1 MYLGAWKYPFS
12 ASATECS
19 RGYVRSRELVAR
31 GWHELGEQE
40 ACDQVEDAARGI
52 DSKHE
57 TDTRD
62 LPGLF
67 FLLQHRFSIPCDE
80 REALRLRKCEI
91 SDASPG
97 IGQALG
103 KTATG
108 SLRDLM
114 ETVVQL
120 SDQSSHGGV

>member
-1 MYLGAWKYPFS
+1 VFPG
-12 ASATECS
+12 
-19 RGYVRSRELVAR
+19 VRPYELVAG

-40 ACDQVEDAARGI
+40 TCDQVEDAARGI

-67 FLLQHRFSIPCDE
+67 FLLQHRFSIPWEE

-97 IGQALG
+97 MSQALG

-108 SLRDLM
+108 SLRELV
-114 ETVVQL
+114 ETVVVQV
-120 SDQSSHGGV
+120 SDQSSHGGVRSILR